1 MKKSEKAQIWLLLGN
16 ISALMN
22 ALETAEKSQDWQ
34 KVNAARRYLEVIN
47 SRLEALT
54 ADKKC

>member
-1 MKKSEKAQIWLLLGN
+1 MKTSEKTQIWRILGN
-16 ISALMN
+16 ISALMSV
-22 ALETAEKSQDWQ
+22 LEAAEKSQDWQ
-34 KVNAARRYLEVIN
+34 KVNTARQYLAVIS